1 MNISLRQLRAFLGV
15 AASGN
20 FTRTAQRLHLS
31 QAGLSATIREL
42 ESQLNTRL
50 FERTT
55 RAVVLTE
62 AGRVFL
68 PAAELVERELS
79 AAAARLRDMG
89 RQEGAALRLAFTPL
103 MAANVVPETMRRFL
117 ADHPRVEVEIIAGS
131 PLEIQQLVETGE
143 ADAAFG
149 AFFSKVSGLVRKAL
163 APSGLLAVYAPG
175 SYAPVPSAKGRKDTT
190 WEILRDQP
198 YVALTEDSPI
208 HQLAEDALFKHQV
221 NVGRRIAVQHLDTAL
236 GLAEQGFGI
245 AVIPEFSQSACA
257 RYAVE
262 HRVISPAV
270 TFDFSYVMRA
280 GVPPPD
286 TLTEFAEVF
295 KAVMAART

>member
-68 PAAELVERELS
+68 PAAELVERELT

-89 RQEGAALRLAFTPL
+89 REENTTLRVAFTPL
-103 MAANVVPETMRRFL
+103 MAANVAPETLRRFQ
-117 ADHPRVEVEIIAGS
+117 ARHPGVEVEIIAGS
-131 PLEIQQLVETGE
+131 PLENQQLAENGE
-143 ADAAFG
+143 IDAAFG
-149 AFFSKVSGLVRKAL
+149 AFFAKMSGLTRKVL
-163 APSGLLAVYAPG
+163 ASSGLLAVYAPG
-175 SYAPVPSAKGRKDTT
+175 RYHPVPSARGRKDTT

-198 YVALTEDSPI
+198 LIGMTQESPI
-208 HQLAEDALFKHQV
+208 QQLCEDALFKNKI
-221 NVGRRIAVQHLDTAL
+221 NVGQRMAVQHLETAL
-236 GLAEQGFGI
+236 GMAEKGFGV
-245 AVIPEFSQSACA
+245 AVIPVFSQSACA
-257 RYAVE
+257 RYEVE
-262 HRVISPAV
+262 CRSISPAAKL
-270 TFDFSYVMRA
+270 DYCYVVRSGA
-280 GVPPPD
+280 PVSPA
-286 TLTEFAEVF
+286 LAEFAALF
-295 KAVMAART
+295 GQVMAEA